1 MLIRTYFRDT
11 SFFKTSSFNVVVV
24 MRYLLCLWVL
34 CQCLP
39 VVQAHEA
46 APLPPVT
53 IVSSQIRTVSLVS
66 STEYVRDPSHILS
79 FADVVQPSYS
89 SAFRRTSSEALV
101 FGWTSDA
108 VWLRT
113 SLRAFKGADTLSWVL
128 DVGFM
133 SLDSVSLFVPAGVDA
148 WRELRSGSSV
158 PFAERSERY
167 ARVLFPLALPP
178 HDSVL
183 TVYLRVTS
191 SNSIYLNMNLVERKT
206 LESRLEAHDF
216 VIVWLFGMM
225 VSALL
230 YNAVMFV
237 SMRDTLYGYY
247 VFYAASV
254 ICSYTII
261 HGLVIKHF
269 FPTAAPYAS
278 SVLTVSLFLTY
289 IGALLFSKEFLAMKT
304 LAPRF
309 ERIMVYVALVF
320 GVCIVPVVV
329 MPSLGWIIPIASTI
343 GNIVM
348 LLAAVL
354 SVRKGYSLAWF
365 YLIAW
370 FMFFFGTTYFGA
382 VSSGLIIADTTP
394 VFTILTASTAF
405 ELTMFSFILAHRF
418 RRLRDD
424 VRAAERERQFAEQQ
438 RELEH
443 RKNMELHVEKSK
455 TEDLNARLQAS
466 NNEKS
471 EILGV
476 VAHDLQNPLTS
487 ILLSGEILTNLV
499 GTRHF
504 ERIPHIVDNVN
515 AVATRML
522 EIVRNLLNVNLLE
535 SGALQLRQE
544 TFDIAPLLHHAVEQ
558 YVASARIK
566 NITLHLQ
573 TEGLK
578 STVCADSQ
586 AVARV
591 IDNLIS
597 NAVKYS
603 PHGKNVYVRICHSSL
618 GIGHW
623 SDENS
628 QQPTAQVTNVPM
640 TNDYVRVEVQDEGEG
655 ISSEDIN
662 KLFVKFSRLSAR
674 PTGGEHSTGLGLS
687 IVKKM
692 IEAMNGRVWC
702 ESELGKGAT
711 FIVELPSVS
720 V

>member
-11 SFFKTSSFNVVVV
+11 SFFKTSSFNVVV
-24 MRYLLCLWVL
+24 MRCLPCLWAFY
-34 CQCLP
+34 QCLP
-39 VVQAHEA
+39 AVQAQMVQAHEA
-46 APLPPVT
+46 ATLPSATV
-53 IVSSQIRTVSLVS
+53 VSSQTRTVSLVS
-66 STEYVRDPSHILS
+66 STEYVRDPSHTLFI
-79 FADVVQPSYS
+79 ADVAQPSYS
-89 SAFRRTSSEALV
+89 SAFQRKSSEALV

-113 SLRAFKGADTLSWVL
+113 SLRAAKGADTLSWVL

-133 SLDSVSLFVPAGVDA
+133 SLDSVSLFVPMGARA
-148 WRELRSGSSV
+148 WHELRSGSSV
-158 PFAERSERY
+158 PFAKRSERY

-178 HDSVL
+178 HDSAL

-216 VIVWLFGMM
+216 LIVWLFGMM

-247 VFYAASV
+247 IFYAASV

-261 HGLVIKHF
+261 HGLAIKYF
-269 FPTAAPYAS
+269 FPMAAQYAS

-289 IGALLFSKEFLAMKT
+289 IGALLFSKEFLATKT
-304 LAPRF
+304 FAPRF
-309 ERIMVYVALVF
+309 ERFMVYVAIVF
-320 GVCIVPVVV
+320 GVCIVPIVV
-329 MPSLGWIIPIASTI
+329 MPSVGWIIPIASTV

-348 LLAAVL
+348 LLAAIL
-354 SVRKGYSLAWF
+354 SVRKGYFLAWF

-370 FMFFFGTTYFGA
+370 LMFFFGTTYFGA
-382 VSSGLIIADTTP
+382 VSSGLIVADTTP
-394 VFTILTASTAF
+394 VFTILTASTTF
-405 ELTMFSFILAHRF
+405 ELTMFSFILAYRF

-424 VRAAERERQFAEQQ
+424 AQAAERERQFAERE

-443 RKNMELHVEKSK
+443 RKNMELHAEKSK

-471 EILGV
+471 EILGI

-499 GTRHF
+499 ETQHF

-535 SGALQLRQE
+535 SGALRLRQE
-544 TFDIAPLLHHAVEQ
+544 TFDIAPLLLYAVDQ
-558 YVASARIK
+558 YVASARTK
-566 NITLHLQ
+566 NITLHLH
-573 TEGLK
+573 TEEAS

-586 AVARV
+586 AFARV
-591 IDNLIS
+591 VDNLIS

-603 PHGKNVYVRICHSSL
+603 PLGKNVYIRLKPSN
-618 GIGHW
+618 
-623 SDENS
+623 E
-628 QQPTAQVTNVPM
+628 A
-640 TNDYVRVEVQDEGEG
+640 VRVEVQDEGEG
-655 ISSEDIN
+655 IAPDDMK

-720 V
+720 A

>member
-1 MLIRTYFRDT
+1 MCIFRYFRT
-11 SFFKTSSFNVVVV
+11 SSFFKKTSLVVA
-24 MRYLLCLWVL
+24 MTWWLCL
-34 CQCLP
+34 QRP
-39 VVQAHEA
+39 AQAQGV
-46 APLPPVT
+46 PLPSAT
-53 IVSSQIRTVSLVS
+53 IVSSQMRTVSLVP
-66 STEYVRDPSHILS
+66 STEYVFDPSHTLTL
-79 FADVVQPSYS
+79 ADVIRPASSSVFQRPS
-89 SAFRRTSSEALV
+89 TEAMV

-113 SLRAFKGADTLSWVL
+113 SLRAVNRADTLSWIL

-133 SLDSVSLFVPAGVDA
+133 SLDSVSLFVPTGAGA

-158 PFAERSERY
+158 PFARREEQRY

-191 SNSIYLNMNLVERKT
+191 SNSIYLNMNIVERQT
-206 LESRLEAHDF
+206 LESRLEAHDLL
-216 VIVWLFGMM
+216 IVWLLGMM

-237 SMRDTLYGYY
+237 LMRDRLYGYY
-247 VFYAASV
+247 IFYTASV

-261 HGLVIKHF
+261 HGLAIKYF
-269 FPTAAPYAS
+269 FPAAAPFVS
-278 SVLTVSLFLTY
+278 SVLIASLFLTY
-289 IGALLFSKEFLAMKT
+289 VGALLFSKEFLATKT
-304 LAPRF
+304 FAPRF
-309 ERIMVYVALVF
+309 ERFMVYVALVL
-320 GVCIVPVVV
+320 GACIVPVV
-329 MPSLGWIIPIASTI
+329 MKPSLGWVIPMASAV

-365 YLIAW
+365 YLAAW
-370 FMFFFGTTYFGA
+370 LMFFFGATYFGA
-382 VSSGLIIADTTP
+382 VSSGVIVADTTP

-405 ELTMFSFILAHRF
+405 ELTMFSFILAYRF

-424 VRAAERERQFAEQQ
+424 AATAERERLFAEQQ

-443 RKNMELHVEKSK
+443 RKNMELLVEKNK
-455 TEDLNARLQAS
+455 TEDLNALLQAS

-487 ILLSGEILTNLV
+487 ILLSGEILANLV
-499 GTRHF
+499 ETRHF

-515 AVATRML
+515 AVAKGML

-535 SGALQLRQE
+535 SGALRLRPE
-544 TFDIAPLLHHAVEQ
+544 TFDIAPLLYQAVEQ
-558 YVASARIK
+558 YMASARVK
-566 NITLHLQ
+566 NIRLHFHS
-573 TEGLK
+573 GAAN
-578 STVCADSQ
+578 SMVYADSQ

-591 IDNLIS
+591 IDNLLS

-603 PHGKNVYVRICHSSL
+603 PHGKNVFIRLASS
-618 GIGHW
+618 
-623 SDENS
+623 N
-628 QQPTAQVTNVPM
+628 TN
-640 TNDYVRVEVQDEGEG
+640 VRVEVQDEGAG
-655 ISSEDIN
+655 ISADDRK
-662 KLFVKFSRLSAR
+662 KLFVKFARLSAR
-674 PTGGEHSTGLGLS
+674 PTGGEYSTGLGLS
-687 IVKKM
+687 IVKKLVD
-692 IEAMNGRVWC
+692 AMNGRVWS

-711 FIVELPSVS
+711 FIVELPCGTM
-720 V
+720 

>member
-1 MLIRTYFRDT
+1 M
-11 SFFKTSSFNVVVV
+11 

-34 CQCLP
+34 WLCLP

-46 APLPPVT
+46 ASLSPATV
-53 IVSSQIRTVSLVS
+53 INSQMRTVHLVP
-66 STEYVRDPSHILS
+66 STEYVRDPSHTLS
-79 FADVVQPSYS
+79 FADVTQPAYS

-101 FGWTSDA
+101 FGWTTDA

-113 SLRAFKGADTLSWVL
+113 SLRAGKGADTLSWVL

-133 SLDSVSLFVPAGVDA
+133 SLDSVSLFVPVGVGA

-158 PFAERSERY
+158 PFAERDERY
-167 ARVLFPLALPP
+167 ARVLFPLVLPP

-183 TVYLRVTS
+183 TLYLRVTS

-216 VIVWLFGMM
+216 LIVWLFGMM

-230 YNAVMFV
+230 YNAVMFIL
-237 SMRDTLYGYY
+237 MRDTLYGYY
-247 VFYAASV
+247 IFYAASV

-261 HGLVIKHF
+261 HGLAVKHF
-269 FPTAAPYAS
+269 FPAIAVHYAHS
-278 SVLTVSLFLTY
+278 ILTTSLFLTY
-289 IGALLFSKEFLAMKT
+289 IGALLFSKKFLSTKT

-309 ERIMVYVALVF
+309 ERFIVLVALAF

-329 MPSLGWIIPIASTI
+329 IPSLGWIIPIASTV

-348 LLAAVL
+348 FLAALL

-370 FMFFFGTTYFGA
+370 LMFFFGTTYFGA
-382 VSSGLIIADTTP
+382 VSSGLIVADTMP

-405 ELTMFSFILAHRF
+405 ELTMFSFILAYRF

-424 VRAAERERQFAEQQ
+424 ARAAERERTFAEQQ

-443 RKNMELHVEKSK
+443 RKNTELQAEKSK
-455 TEDLNARLQAS
+455 TEGLNARLQAS

-487 ILLSGEILTNLV
+487 ILLSGEILANLV
-499 GTRHF
+499 ETRHF

-544 TFDIAPLLHHAVEQ
+544 FFDITPLLHHAVEQ
-558 YVASARIK
+558 YVASARTK
-566 NITLHLQ
+566 HITLHLH
-573 TEGLK
+573 TGEMNN
-578 STVCADSQ
+578 TVCADNQ

-591 IDNLIS
+591 LDNLIS

-603 PHGKNVYVRICHSSL
+603 PHGKNVYIHLKPSN
-618 GIGHW
+618 
-623 SDENS
+623 E
-628 QQPTAQVTNVPM
+628 A
-640 TNDYVRVEVQDEGEG
+640 VRVEVQDEGEG
-655 ISSEDIN
+655 ISSDDMK

-674 PTGGEHSTGLGLS
+674 PTGGEYSTGLGLS

-692 IEAMNGRVWC
+692 VEAMNGRVWC
-702 ESELGKGAT
+702 ESEFGKGAT
-711 FIVELPSVS
+711 FIVELPKHSA
-720 V
+720 

>member
-1 MLIRTYFRDT
+1 M
-11 SFFKTSSFNVVVV
+11 
-24 MRYLLCLWVL
+24 MRCLLCFWSL

-46 APLPPVT
+46 APSPPATV
-53 IVSSQIRTVSLVS
+53 INSQIRTVSLVS
-66 STEYVRDPSHILS
+66 STEYVRDPSHTLS
-79 FADVVQPSYS
+79 FADVTQPSYS
-89 SAFRRTSSEALV
+89 SAFRRTFSEALV
-101 FGWTSDA
+101 FGWTSDV

-113 SLRAFKGADTLSWVL
+113 SLRAAKGADALSWVL

-133 SLDSVSLFVPAGVDA
+133 SLDSVSLFVPAGVGA
-148 WRELRSGSSV
+148 WQELRSGSSV

-178 HDSVL
+178 NDSVL

-216 VIVWLFGMM
+216 LIVWLFGMM

-247 VFYAASV
+247 IFYAASV

-261 HGLVIKHF
+261 HGLVIKYF

-278 SVLTVSLFLTY
+278 SVLTASLFLTY

-304 LAPRF
+304 FAPRF
-309 ERIMVYVALVF
+309 ERFMVSVALVF
-320 GVCIVPVVV
+320 CVCIVPVVV
-329 MPSLGWIIPIASTI
+329 MPSLGWIIPIASTV

-370 FMFFFGTTYFGA
+370 LMFFFGTTYFGA
-382 VSSGLIIADTTP
+382 VSSGLIVADTTP

-405 ELTMFSFILAHRF
+405 ELTMFSFILAYRF

-424 VRAAERERQFAEQQ
+424 VETAERERQFAERE

-443 RKNMELHVEKSK
+443 RKNMELHAEKSK

-471 EILGV
+471 EILGI

-487 ILLSGEILTNLV
+487 ILLSGEILANLV
-499 GTRHF
+499 ETRHF
-504 ERIPHIVDNVN
+504 ERIPHVVDNVN
-515 AVATRML
+515 VVATGML

-535 SGALQLRQE
+535 SGAFQPRQE
-544 TFDIAPLLHHAVEQ
+544 IFDITPLLHLAVEQ
-558 YVASARIK
+558 YIASARTK
-566 NITLHLQ
+566 HITLHLH
-573 TEGLK
+573 TGEMNN
-578 STVCADSQ
+578 TVCADSQ
-586 AVARV
+586 ALARV
-591 IDNLIS
+591 VDNLIS

-603 PHGKNVYVRICHSSL
+603 PHGKNVYIRLKPSTEAIRL
-618 GIGHW
+618 
-623 SDENS
+623 
-628 QQPTAQVTNVPM
+628 
-640 TNDYVRVEVQDEGEG
+640 EVQDEGEG
-655 ISSEDIN
+655 ISPEDMN

-692 IEAMNGRVWC
+692 VEAMGGRVWC
-702 ESELGKGAT
+702 ESVHGHGAM
-711 FIVELPSVS
+711 FIVALPRDLSSITGV
-720 V
+720 